1 MTPEHLIF
9 FDGVCNFCNSSV
21 LWIIKRD
28 RKKIFY
34 FASLQSK
41 YAQEILS
48 QFKVN
53 TQEID
58 SIIYI
63 KRNKVFIKST
73 AALEI
78 AKDLKNSWSCLYIL
92 KIIPQFL
99 RDMVYDLFAKQRYRL
114 FGKKSECMIPDPEL
128 KERFLS

>member
-1 MTPEHLIF
+1 MIPEHLIF
-9 FDGVCNFCNSSV
+9 FDGVCNFCNSSI

-34 FASLQSK
+34 FASLQSPIAK
-41 YAQEILS
+41 DILS
-48 QFKVN
+48 QYPID
-53 TQEID
+53 TSQID

-63 KRNKVFIKST
+63 KKNKVFIKSS

-78 AKDLKNSWSCLYIL
+78 AKDLKNGWSCFYIFKL
-92 KIIPQFL
+92 APPFIRDFIYDQFA
-99 RDMVYDLFAKQRYRL
+99 RQRYRL
-114 FGKKSECMIPDPEL
+114 FGKKSECMIPNSEL

>member
-63 KRNKVFIKST
+63 KRNKVFFKST